1 MKIFVSVIGD
11 LGLPSLFAK
20 KNFCYQNITINS
32 FENFLKLNFS
42 ADCAR
47 CYSLK
52 YVCIPADLT
61 EIGFE
66 NLYFIANVIKT
77 SLVLCFFSMG
87 SSLLNQSLF
96 HLELIGMSHSFVTY
110 EAQSKHHLFWEEK
123 KKQKHYQTPTNNTRT
138 ICQGLCSVHRSGEEK
153 DLCFQVHIP
162 LAKRGWMQ
170 ATGWIAYT
178 QDMTGVKRRDTLLTG
193 VEQVD
198 EEEKPRG
205 VCRPCF
211 CLSVEWKYRFY
222 P

>member
-32 FENFLKLNFS
+32 LENFLKLNFS

-123 KKQKHYQTPTNNTRT
+123 KNKNTIKHPRITLVLYAKDYVLSTDLEKRKTSAFKFISHWQREAECRLQGELRTHRIWLVWKEETPYS
-138 ICQGLCSVHRSGEEK
+138 LE
-153 DLCFQVHIP
+153 
-162 LAKRGWMQ
+162 
-170 ATGWIAYT
+170 
-178 QDMTGVKRRDTLLTG
+178 
-193 VEQVD
+193 
-198 EEEKPRG
+198 
-205 VCRPCF
+205 
-211 CLSVEWKYRFY
+211 
-222 P
+222 